1 MGIGGKPKETKMAL
15 TDHGKI
21 MAVIR
26 AIKASR
32 SGECSWND
40 ALYKYCGSV
49 PADDID
55 RIAKAYISEHPITP
69 GAAAPAVKG
78 AQNE

>member
-1 MGIGGKPKETKMAL
+1 MAL

-21 MAVIR
+21 MAVTN

-55 RIAKAYISEHPITP
+55 RIANAYIAKHPATP
-69 GAAAPAVKG
+69 EEKARAR
-78 AQNE
+78 